1 MSGRAQPETFYSR
14 PFIRLASKIAAA
26 KGLTMDDLAVQAQI
40 RRGRMTRYERGTVEP
55 WISDVFAVAKALDVS
70 PIWFFGQI
78 LAEGKAAGISR
89 SHRLAEE
96 DPDMASLPRTRA
108 FQGRGNV
115 SLAARLDEGQCVPRP
130 TFPIEVRREKPA
142 GFVGEQRIHPGNKWK
157 CASSGAR
164 LASQMVRDHLV

>member
-78 LAEGKAAGISR
+78 LAEGKAARAAQERGR
-89 SHRLAEE
+89 SE
-96 DPDMASLPRTRA
+96 M
-108 FQGRGNV
+108 
-115 SLAARLDEGQCVPRP
+115 
-130 TFPIEVRREKPA
+130 
-142 GFVGEQRIHPGNKWK
+142 
-157 CASSGAR
+157 GAR
-164 LASQMVRDHLV
+164 R